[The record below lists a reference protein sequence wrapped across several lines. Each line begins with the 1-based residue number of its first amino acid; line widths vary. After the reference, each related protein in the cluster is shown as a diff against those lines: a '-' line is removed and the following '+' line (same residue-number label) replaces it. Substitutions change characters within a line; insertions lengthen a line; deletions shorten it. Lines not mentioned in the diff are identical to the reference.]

1 MNGFI
6 TESVG
11 KISDGLFAAIKLVL
25 GYYLIR
31 LLLVLVELFFGMTG
45 VVIFVFIL
53 MAFGAFYLYRSWAIA
68 ISEHKRAWRGMLAG
82 LLFWQAFVMIADFGS
97 FPLFERLG
105 ILFWVMLVLVMIT
118 LWKKIQPIGIKMSL
132 ALFLVCW
139 IGKIYFTSL
148 AQFGDWLPVLQ
159 LAFSAIRYLTIAA
172 GIGAILFIIYRSWN
186 AVSRG
191 LAAIVIFN
199 AILYL
204 FRAF

>member
-1 MNGFI
+1 MDGFI

-11 KISDGLFAAIKLVL
+11 KISDGLFAAIKLVIV
-25 GYYLIR
+25 YYLAR
-31 LLLVLVELFFGMTG
+31 LLLIPVDRFFGLTG
-45 VVIFVFIL
+45 VVIYVIII
-53 MAFGAFYLYRSWAIA
+53 MAVGAFYLYRSLAPGT
-68 ISEHKRAWRGMLAG
+68 SDHKRAWKGMMAG
-82 LLFWQAFVMIADFGS
+82 LLFWLAFVMIADFGS

-105 ILFWVMLVLVMIT
+105 ILFWVMLVLVMVT
-118 LWKKIQPIGIKMSL
+118 LWKKVQPIGVKMSL

-139 IGKIYFTSL
+139 IGKIYFISL
-148 AQFGDWLPVLQ
+148 ARVVDWLPVLQ

-172 GIGAILFIIYRSWN
+172 GVGAIVFIIYRSWN

-199 AILYL
+199 AFLYL